1 MSAVLTQPLPT
12 VTRSSVIRCAKC
24 GASRPA
30 GHLHCYAC
38 GTKLGVPPRGKW
50 MTPLHTLA
58 SSAGLV
64 GAAFQRLAR
73 SRRAVP
79 ATTPPPFTIVPPPTL
94 PFSQRPLQ
102 LRSRT
107 DRIARW
113 YMTLSL
119 AAAGVWYV
127 ATPHT
132 IPTAAA
138 SPSEACA
145 WLDSQRAQLTA
156 EAGRLADPYR
166 PAIAQRLADLAT
178 LVGSRT
184 AAG

>member
-12 VTRSSVIRCAKC
+12 VTRSSVIRCARC

-30 GHLHCYAC
+30 GHVHCYAC
-38 GTKLGVPPRGKW
+38 GTKLGVPPRSKW
-50 MTPLHTLA
+50 IAPLRTIAGGVA
-58 SSAGLV
+58 ST
-64 GAAFQRLAR
+64 FQRLTR
-73 SRRAVP
+73 PRRAAP
-79 ATTPPPFTIVPPPTL
+79 ATTPPTFTVVPPPTL

-119 AAAGVWYV
+119 AAAGIWYI

-132 IPTAAA
+132 VPTAVAA
-138 SPSEACA
+138 PSEACA
-145 WLDSQRAQLTA
+145 WLDTQREQVTA
-156 EAGRLADPYR
+156 EAARLADPYR

-178 LVGSRT
+178 LVGSR
-184 AAG
+184 AG